1 MSGGHF
7 DYEDMHLFN
16 MLEENIEDDNL
27 VNLLKILGDWV
38 HAYDWCV
45 SGDTGQETYLKE
57 KQQALAR
64 IKKELDALDKLNEK
78 EKQ

>member
-16 MLEENIEDDNL
+16 LLEENIEDDEL
-27 VNLLKILGDWV
+27 VTLLKILGDWV

-45 SGDTGQETYLKE
+45 SGDTSQIEYLKE
-57 KQQALAR
+57 KEQALNR
-64 IKKELDALDKLNEK
+64 IKVFLQKQKEEK
-78 EKQ
+78 A